1 MESINAAIAKMKVF
15 VAAQQAHLK
24 EEKLTYTQHF
34 HRSVTLSY
42 TFLTSSL
49 KAAIHAVVPS
59 YFTRSSTSTIKQ
71 LYNDYIAKLP
81 EPALHDF
88 AEPEPEVE
96 AEVEVE
102 PAPSPEPEP
111 PLHQFDTHCED
122 ERPESASPP
131 PPPVRRSQYA

>member
-88 AEPEPEVE
+88 AEPE

-111 PLHQFDTHCED
+111 PLHQFDTHNED

-131 PPPVRRSQYA
+131 PAPPVRRSQYA